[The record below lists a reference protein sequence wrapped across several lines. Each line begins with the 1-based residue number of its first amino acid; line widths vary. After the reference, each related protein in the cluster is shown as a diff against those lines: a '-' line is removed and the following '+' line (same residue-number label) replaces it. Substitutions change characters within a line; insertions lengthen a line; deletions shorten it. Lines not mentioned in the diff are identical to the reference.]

1 MFLSS
6 LRGAPLITESM
17 PHLNNRKMRR
27 KAVIDPVLFLELARA
42 FGVSL
47 HFPDLFEGT
56 RTWVVTATPIGFK
69 VRVLGGS
76 RGTGLL
82 EGKWKY

>member
-1 MFLSS
+1 
-6 LRGAPLITESM
+6 
-17 PHLNNRKMRR
+17 
-27 KAVIDPVLFLELARA
+27 LEQARA

-47 HFPDLFEGT
+47 HLPDLFEGT